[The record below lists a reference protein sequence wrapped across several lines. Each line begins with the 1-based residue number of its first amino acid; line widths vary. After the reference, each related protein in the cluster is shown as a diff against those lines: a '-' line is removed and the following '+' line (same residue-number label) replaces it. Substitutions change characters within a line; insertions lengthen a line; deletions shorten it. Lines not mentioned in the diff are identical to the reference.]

1 MLVYRR
7 VPEGNVCFEEE
18 KIFGI
23 FYATHSNSTKKNIAV
38 QVRLPCE
45 VRQLRGAGEYSMQ
58 SCVFS
63 GPGLKR
69 LHQWLLWSDDTHYP
83 GRSFEAKKSD
93 LDSENM

>member
-1 MLVYRR
+1 MSVLKRKR
-7 VPEGNVCFEEE
+7 SLAFFMQL
-18 KIFGI
+18 I
-23 FYATHSNSTKKNIAV
+23 ATPPKKNIAV